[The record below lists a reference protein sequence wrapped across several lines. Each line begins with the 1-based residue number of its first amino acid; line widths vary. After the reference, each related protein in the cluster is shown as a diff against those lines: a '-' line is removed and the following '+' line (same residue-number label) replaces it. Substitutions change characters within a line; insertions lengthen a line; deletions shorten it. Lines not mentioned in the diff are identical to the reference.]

1 MKRRMMNKLFFAI
14 NLAVIIAFIPP
25 FSTAALEVHPGMTY
39 DNLMSEGQ
47 SVSDCNNPIIHGCN
61 YDVDLSENWIRA
73 VINPS
78 VPGHDQLAVAIYKDF
93 TVAPSAGGNENN
105 LVGSFLNV
113 KIRYAGHLE
122 GMGVFQRAGFEIQF
136 YVRDLE
142 NSALMSTQSIADGQ
156 VAGTIEASPPDF
168 IPFPA
173 RDFQTASNE
182 EQIAMPLSLTTGH
195 EYRIVL
201 HVKLDANRFNPSL
214 LVSSDF
220 FAPVAANWNS
230 LFDFGGVKW
239 SNLSL
244 TVGTDPFQ
252 AIDSLRELLEI
263 HTHTYLTGKG
273 VGHNNT
279 EATTSMAVFLD
290 SSEIPDEV
298 LEHLP
303 EVGDELQQV
312 KGHSKLYSNYPNPF
326 NPATTISY
334 SLSEAT
340 NVSIVIYNSLGQTVK
355 TLVNESQLAGEHS
368 VVFNA
373 GDFASGVY
381 YYRLLTDTFVETRKL
396 VLLK

>member
-1 MKRRMMNKLFFAI
+1 MKSKLIRRLPCSVLQFLTVFF
-14 NLAVIIAFIPP
+14 LTGTFLY
-25 FSTAALEVHPGMTY
+25 ALEVHPGVTY
-39 DNLMSEGQ
+39 ENLMSEGQ

-93 TVAPSAGGNENN
+93 TVAPSASGNENN

-136 YVRDLE
+136 YVRDLG
-142 NSALMSTQSIADGQ
+142 NSDLMSTQSIADGQ

-182 EQIAMPLSLTTGH
+182 EQIALPLPLTTGH

-201 HVKLDANRFNPSL
+201 HLKLDANRFNPSL
-214 LVSSDF
+214 IVSSDF
-220 FAPVAANWNS
+220 LAPVAANWNS

-244 TVGTDPFQ
+244 TVGSDPFQ
-252 AIDSLRELLEI
+252 EIDSLRELLEI

-279 EATTSMAVFLD
+279 EATTSMAIFMD
-290 SSEIPDEV
+290 SSDIPDEM

-312 KGHSKLYSNYPNPF
+312 KGYSKLYPNYPNPF

-368 VVFNA
+368 LVFNA

-396 VLLK
+396 MLLK